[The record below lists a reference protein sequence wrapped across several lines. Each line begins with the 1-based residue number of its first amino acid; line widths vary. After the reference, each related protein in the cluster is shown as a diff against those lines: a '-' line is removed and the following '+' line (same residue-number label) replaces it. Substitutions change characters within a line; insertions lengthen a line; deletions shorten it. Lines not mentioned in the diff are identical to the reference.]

1 MPSSYPSGLDALQR
15 VAAGD
20 SMQSTSHSG
29 LHNSQSDAI
38 EAIQTVLGL
47 SPQGGSATVGARCA
61 ALESGK
67 ASLSG
72 SVSFGGTVGGTGLS
86 GSLLSSASPVMNGTA
101 SAGTAVVPSRQ
112 DHVHPSDT
120 SRAALSG
127 ATFTGDVALS
137 KAGATATVDAT
148 GSTAAALLLQSAAGQ
163 RASLVLRTGSTN
175 RWIVRKSSDAETG
188 ADAGS
193 DLEIVR
199 ISDGGQWWAQT
210 NALTITRSTGK
221 ITAGSVGASAGLEY
235 GASGPRDMVGT
246 GSPEGVVTAPVG
258 STWRDTNATTGAI
271 RWIKASGTGNTGWR
285 VEYGD
290 TGVRN
295 VAAGLLTGNG
305 YTSVTSLTLRRVAD
319 TVTLYAVTL
328 SRSGGTGS
336 GDLAFYTLPSGFRP
350 PDIIYQR
357 SAVNNLLGFVLTTGD
372 CLIRNPQTGEGLT
385 WSWSTAQAWPTVLP

>member
-47 SPQGGSATVGARCA
+47 SPQGASATVGARCA

-120 SRAALSG
+120 SRAPTASP
-127 ATFTGDVALS
+127 TFTGRV
-137 KAGATATVDAT
+137 TV
-148 GSTAAALLLQSAAGQ
+148 
-163 RASLVLRTGSTN
+163 
-175 RWIVRKSSDAETG
+175 
-188 ADAGS
+188 
-193 DLEIVR
+193 
-199 ISDGGQWWAQT
+199 
-210 NALTITRSTGK
+210 
-221 ITAGSVGASAGLEY
+221 
-235 GASGPRDMVGT
+235 ASGAANGISQSGTLDLVGT

-271 RWIKASGTGNTGWR
+271 KWIKASGTGNTGWV

-290 TGVRN
+290 TGLRDVSGQIHAPHLALNPNAKAYIRRVGN
-295 VAAGLLTGNG
+295 QVSFIYYNGASATATGVQIITDSGAVPAGFQFTKFAAGI
-305 YTSVTSLTLRRVAD
+305 AP
-319 TVTLYAVTL
+319 
-328 SRSGGTGS
+328 TGS
-336 GDLAFYTLPSGFRP
+336 CINGSSGALGPSLYFVDPPYIVSATHSPGASYNGQIRWDTSDAWPSTLPG
-350 PDIIYQR
+350 
-357 SAVNNLLGFVLTTGD
+357 
-372 CLIRNPQTGEGLT
+372 
-385 WSWSTAQAWPTVLP
+385 TAA